1 MSWKL
6 NANIYVK
13 KENDDIKKRSLR
25 ANKIRKSMNQ
35 IVAGGEERRGK
46 RSEMLCITFL
56 HNKVICNGKI
66 RGISEKYDM
75 KFISL
80 FLKYL

>member
-13 KENDDIKKRSLR
+13 KENNDIKKRSLR
-25 ANKIRKSMNQ
+25 ANKIRKSLNQ
-35 IVAGGEERRGK
+35 IEAGGEERRGK
-46 RSEMLCITFL
+46 WSEMLCITFL
-56 HNKVICNGKI
+56 HNEVICKRKV
-66 RGISEKYDM
+66 RGIKEKYKM
-75 KFISL
+75 KIISL